1 MLAGSDSFIAD
12 ARVWLRRFGGNLF
25 TLMPYAVSAKRGF
38 DLCRSSFNERWVI
51 LTSWVDAVKS
61 AAEETRQ
68 PENRLVL
75 TPEVPHACMVHVH
88 VKGELRKDHVHPRSD
103 PPPIAGSKEML
114 EGARDTA
121 LALTGSKVFRM
132 LRGASTQGDEYQ

>member
-88 VKGELRKDHVHPRSD
+88 VKGELRKDHVHCEMTHHPLQAARKCW
-103 PPPIAGSKEML
+103 KE
-114 EGARDTA
+114 
-121 LALTGSKVFRM
+121 
-132 LRGASTQGDEYQ
+132 RGTRRLP